1 MGSYLPFS
9 VRLARIQN
17 HQSVRAYISV
27 VPLSLFVVL
36 VALILAFHK
45 NARLLSTLLIQ
56 ILLEYADRISG
67 FSHILGDSQV
77 EKMKRSLSAIKRK
90 PQERLSGGEIDED
103 CSEEVEK
110 KLGIRRKASRLIARK
125 FRFRGKV
132 SSSEDVEAT

>member
-1 MGSYLPFS
+1 MFAFLCAFGQNS
-9 VRLARIQN
+9 N
-17 HQSVRAYISV
+17 HQSCRAYISV

-77 EKMKRSLSAIKRK
+77 EKMKSSLSAIKTK
-90 PQERLSGGEIDED
+90 SQERLSGGETDED
-103 CSEEVEK
+103 RSDEVGK
-110 KLGIRRKASRLIARK
+110 KLNIRRKVSSLVARP
-125 FRFRGKV
+125 FRFRGKGE
-132 SSSEDVEAT
+132 SSEDVEAT

>member
-1 MGSYLPFS
+1 MIKVVELTF
-9 VRLARIQN
+9 
-17 HQSVRAYISV
+17 SV

-45 NARLLSTLLIQ
+45 NARVLSTLLIQ
-56 ILLEYADRISG
+56 ILLEYADRVSG

-77 EKMKRSLSAIKRK
+77 EKLKRSLSAIKRK
-90 PQERLSGGEIDED
+90 PQERLSGGEIDKD
-103 CSEEVEK
+103 RSEEVGK
-110 KLGIRRKASRLIARK
+110 KLSIRRKVSRLVARK

>member
-1 MGSYLPFS
+1 LGSYLPFS
-9 VRLARIQN
+9 VCLTRIQN

-56 ILLEYADRISG
+56 ILLEYADRISD

-90 PQERLSGGEIDED
+90 PQEKLSGGKIDED
-103 CSEEVEK
+103 CSEEVEE
-110 KLGIRRKASRLIARK
+110 KLSIRRKASRLIARK
-125 FRFRGKV
+125 F
-132 SSSEDVEAT
+132 